1 MGEKIEININA
12 VKRLQPI
19 IKRPIQSADSVEN
32 SLVSIRNSI
41 DWEIK
46 QRSNVDE
53 QLKTAGG
60 HIIDAVNRLHRIDRF
75 VMGSIGQY
83 EDLER
88 YLAAKANEIDTGYNT
103 LFWEDGAKLL
113 RGITVALAGALGN
126 PGSWLRRK
134 GIQFFLE
141 SKNGKT
147 YIKVGK
153 WSLNVKEFFHKPLD
167 PARWQEIKQKLR
179 NTLGTGKHTFNNADI
194 QRLMA
199 EGLPLYNNQTRD
211 YYNKNFSKFSR
222 DVFPEMVEN
231 LENYLGQGRVDR
243 FNKAFV
249 DNINP
254 FDDFRGWLSKDVSN
268 LGKVAKLPGILGMG
282 IDVWD
287 NRNTIRNADGK
298 VDFFG
303 SSSEQQRKFV
313 VDTSVDVMSGSVAM
327 AAGAAAGTLIAPPIG
342 TVVGA
347 GIGVTFYAAT
357 NLKVFG
363 EHPNKKSVVDVTKD
377 VANNVADQMA
387 DGFRKLDKIFW

>member
-1 MGEKIEININA
+1 MREKIEINIKA
-12 VKRLQPI
+12 VKRLQPT

-41 DWEIK
+41 DWEVK

-53 QLKTAGG
+53 QLKSAGG

-134 GIQFFLE
+134 GVQFFLE
-141 SKNGKT
+141 IKNGKT

-153 WSLNVKEFFHKPLD
+153 WSLNVKELFHKPLD
-167 PARWQEIKQKLR
+167 PAKWQEIKEKLKR
-179 NTLGTGKHTFNNADI
+179 GLDTGKHTFSKADI
-194 QRLMA
+194 QRLMTD
-199 EGLPLYNNQTRD
+199 GLPLYNNQAHD
-211 YYNKNFSKFSR
+211 YYKKNFGKFSR
-222 DVFPEMVEN
+222 DVFPE
-231 LENYLGQGRVDR
+231 LRDGLDDYLGKGSLERA
-243 FNKAFV
+243 FKAFK

-254 FDDFRGWLSKDVSN
+254 LDDFRGWLSKDVSN
-268 LGKVAKLPGILGMG
+268 LGKVAKLPGIIGMG

-313 VDTSVDVMSGSVAM
+313 VDTSVDVMSGSAAM
-327 AAGAAAGTLIAPPIG
+327 AAGAAAGSLIAPPIG

-347 GIGVTFYAAT
+347 GVGVAFYAGT

-363 EHPNKKSVVDVTKD
+363 DHPNKKSVVDVAKD
-377 VANNVADQMA
+377 AANNVADQVA
-387 DGFRKLDKIFW
+387 DGFRKLDKVFW